1 MLSDGD
7 TTAELHMHD
16 DLVWGRPLRET
27 VINNVY
33 ILFSMSF

>member
-7 TTAELHMHD
+7 ATAELNMHD

-33 ILFSMSF
+33 ILYAMLF